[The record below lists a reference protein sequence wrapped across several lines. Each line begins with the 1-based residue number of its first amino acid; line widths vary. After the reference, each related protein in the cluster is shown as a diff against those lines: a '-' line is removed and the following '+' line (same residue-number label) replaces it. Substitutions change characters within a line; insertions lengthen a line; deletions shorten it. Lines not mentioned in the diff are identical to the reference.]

1 MGNIFVVERSTE
13 IAALPASVNALVVS
27 LPEWQ
32 KWSPWEDIDPHL
44 GRTYTGPTS
53 GVGSSYAWVGN
64 RKAGAGTMTITEATP
79 EHIAIDITFTRPFK
93 AANTATFTLTPI
105 DNGST
110 LVVWRMAGKQP
121 LIMRILSPLINQD
134 RLIGKDFEKGLSR
147 LKTVAE
153 AR

>member
-13 IAALPASVNALVVS
+13 IAAAPAALHALIVS

-64 RKAGAGTMTITEATP
+64 RKAGAGTMKVTEATA

-93 AANTATFTLTPI
+93 AANTSTFTLTPVEG
-105 DNGST
+105 GST

-121 LIMRILSPLINQD
+121 LIMRILGPLVNQD
-134 RLIGKDFEKGLSR
+134 RMIGKDFEKGLSR

-153 AR
+153 GR